1 MSKYVQMFQNLSVT
15 DFQFNAVMIRVWL
28 ILIICKLLICEFTYL
43 LKFVVTPKNNMY
55 DVLQSLIDLYR
66 VVKNS
71 YLSVKMFQLRSNK
84 AAFCFLISAL
94 IQPTSILLVPIQC
107 HILFIFLCFLVLI
120 SLFKIGKAR
129 SGKVLSQ
136 SRSGVFTCSL
146 SSPNKE
152 AS

>member
-1 MSKYVQMFQNLSVT
+1 MCNLGVCYLVSKYVQMFQNLSVT

-55 DVLQSLIDLYR
+55 DVLQSLIDMYR

-94 IQPTSILLVPIQC
+94 I
-107 HILFIFLCFLVLI
+107 
-120 SLFKIGKAR
+120 
-129 SGKVLSQ
+129 
-136 SRSGVFTCSL
+136 
-146 SSPNKE
+146 
-152 AS
+152 